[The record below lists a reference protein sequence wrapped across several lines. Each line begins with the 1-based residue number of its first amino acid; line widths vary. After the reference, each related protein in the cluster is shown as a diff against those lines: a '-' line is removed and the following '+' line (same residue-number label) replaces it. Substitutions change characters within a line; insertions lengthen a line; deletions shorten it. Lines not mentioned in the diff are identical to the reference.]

1 MRDTSPFHAGE
12 RSVQQSAGEASIADR
27 NAKLVTDTVI
37 AGARPFIAK
46 QTMFALASTDSSGC
60 LWSSLL
66 FGEPGFVN
74 TDDGSSILINVP
86 RAARDE
92 HDPVW
97 KNVEQNKDLGMLFI
111 DLGTRRRYRV
121 NGTVARIDDVGAEVM
136 IREAYPNCPRYIQ
149 RRQLKNV
156 GGVRQPAMVDH
167 GTSLT
172 SAVEGIVRRADT
184 IFVGSHHPET
194 GADASHRGGAEGF
207 VRIVDAST
215 LRIPDF
221 NGNSLFN
228 TFGNFAVDPHAG
240 LCIPDFSHGQLLQL
254 TGTAT
259 VQWDQD
265 DPSNE
270 TGGTGRYWKFQI
282 EKWILRETP
291 QSLDWE
297 YLDASPFNPPVQ
309 P

>member
-12 RSVQQSAGEASIADR
+12 RYVQQSAGETSIAER
-27 NAKLVTDTVI
+27 NATLVTDTVI
-37 AGARPFIAK
+37 GGARPFIAK
-46 QTMFALASTDSSGC
+46 QTMVAVASTDPSGR

-74 TDDGSSILINVP
+74 TGDGSAIQINVP
-86 RAARDE
+86 LAERDE

-97 KNVEQNKDLGMLFI
+97 ANVEQNKDLGMLFI
-111 DLGTRRRYRV
+111 ELSTRRRYRV
-121 NGTVARIDDVGAEVM
+121 NGTVNRLDDAGADVV

-149 RRQLKNV
+149 RRQLKQV
-156 GGVRQPAMVDH
+156 GTVRKSTTVVH

-172 SAVEGIVRRADT
+172 SAVEGIVRHADT
-184 IFVGSHHPET
+184 IFVASRHPET

-207 VRIVDAST
+207 VHIVDAST

-240 LCIPDFSHGQLLQL
+240 LCILDFSRGQVLQL
-254 TGTAT
+254 TGTAS
-259 VQWDQD
+259 VLWDQD
-265 DPSNE
+265 DPTNE
-270 TGGTGRYWKFQI
+270 TGGTGRYWQFQI
-282 EKWILRETP
+282 KKWILRETP
-291 QSLDWE
+291 QPLDWE
-297 YLDASPFNPPVQ
+297 YFDASPFIPRQ
-309 P
+309 G